1 MISMDEDGREDEGNR
16 RGREKEQPNGRAR
29 ELTKQ
34 ACRRGEHR
42 VLQDTEDRGA
52 PFAMIFRVRK
62 ITVKPQ
68 LTEKQMHVGSYN
80 KTLKKKKKKT
90 PSCFNRF

>member
-1 MISMDEDGREDEGNR
+1 MDENGWEDEGNR
-16 RGREKEQPNGRAR
+16 RGREKEQPNSQAR

-52 PFAMIFRVRK
+52 LLAMIFRARK
-62 ITVKPQ
+62 ITFKPQ
-68 LTEKQMHVGSYN
+68 LTDKQMHVGSYN
-80 KTLKKKKKKT
+80 KTLLKKKKKA
-90 PSCFNRF
+90 PSGFNRF